1 LNIIFWLLVA
11 SMILIALLFVVMPL
25 IKKREGIIT
34 DESSERNV
42 QIARER
48 LAELKANQASGGISQ
63 AQYDEQVAELE
74 LSLSDDLDA
83 EDTGK
88 TPLTA
93 APQGRWLAYAL
104 IIFIPLLAIGL
115 YGGLGD
121 YQAIGRVNDPAQSE
135 SAAGS
140 PEMPSPEVINK
151 MVEKLANKLKS
162 EPDNLEG
169 WLMLGKSYKVLQ
181 RNNEAVKAYERAY
194 QLAGDKA
201 DVMLPYAESVALAG
215 GGDWRGK
222 PMELVNKAL
231 TLEPENVTGL
241 WFAAMGHAQQD
252 DKAGSLAY
260 LRKLLTVLPE
270 NSQDKQ
276 QIQTL
281 IAGIEGQQNG
291 DAKPSSENKNQAPEI
306 LAAISLAPELKSKV
320 KPESTVFI
328 YAQALSGPKMPL
340 AIVRKRVA
348 DLPLTVT
355 LSDTDGMLPS
365 VKLSDFKQV
374 KLLARVSSSGSAMP
388 QPGDLLGVLE
398 TVETGTKEK
407 QKISINQEIK

>member
-1 LNIIFWLLVA
+1 MNIIFWLLVA
-11 SMILIALLFVVMPL
+11 TMILIALLFAVLPL
-25 IKKREGIIT
+25 IKKRDGSLIE
-34 DESSERNV
+34 ESSQRNI

-48 LAELKANQASGGISQ
+48 LAELKANQASGGISSE
-63 AQYDEQVAELE
+63 QYDEQVAELE
-74 LSLSDDLDA
+74 LALSDDLDA

-88 TPLTA
+88 IAPA
-93 APQGRWLAYAL
+93 ASPQGRWLAYVL
-104 IIFIPLLAIGL
+104 IAFIPLLAIGL

-121 YQAIGRVNDPAQSE
+121 YQAIGRVNDPAQGE
-135 SAAGS
+135 SASGS

-162 EPDNLEG
+162 KPDNLEG

-181 RNNEAVKAYERAY
+181 RYNDAVKAFERAY
-194 QLAGDKA
+194 QLAGDKT
-201 DVMLPYAESVALAG
+201 DVMLPYAESIALAG

-222 PMELVNKAL
+222 PMELVNKVL
-231 TLEPENVTGL
+231 TLEPENVGGL
-241 WFAAMGHAQQD
+241 WFAAMAHAQQD

-260 LRKLLTVLPE
+260 LRKLLALLPE

-281 IAGIEGQQNG
+281 IAGIEGQPNG
-291 DAKPSSENKNQAPEI
+291 DAKPSIENKSQTPEI
-306 LAAISLAPELKSKV
+306 LAAISLAPEFKSKA
-320 KPESTVFI
+320 KPDSTLFI

-348 DLPLTVT
+348 DLPLSVT
-355 LSDTDGMLPS
+355 LSDADGMLPG
-365 VKLSDFKQV
+365 VRLSDFKQV

-388 QPGDLLGVLE
+388 QPGDLLGVIE
-398 TVETGTKEK
+398 TVETGIKEK
-407 QKISINQEIK
+407 QIIVINQEIK